1 MKYVWTLSSSGFDWE
16 TRTTLASAFWTNKHI
31 KKLSFPVTSIKNN
44 HCQLT
49 TRSWYSDQGKKKNQI
64 KWSKVYF
71 YLKTFK
77 KSITS
82 AQLSIYLFFLF
93 LLINIKNKKI
103 RKNPIFQTWSFSKTY
118 RSFYCRY
125 VILFKIICGWRQ

>member
-1 MKYVWTLSSSGFDWE
+1 MYERYQVRASIEKRERHWPLRSEPISILRSHRF
-16 TRTTLASAFWTNKHI
+16 RSLRLKTTI
-31 KKLSFPVTSIKNN
+31 V
-44 HCQLT
+44 
-49 TRSWYSDQGKKKNQI
+49 SWPLVRDIQIRGKKKNQI

-125 VILFKIICGWRQ
+125 VILFRIICGWRQ